1 MKNLELDLDARQTV
15 IEYCKAI
22 RRDIKKSKEETHPLS
37 KQIEESLKKICK
49 ISPEENLDKYPEL
62 KAEVKTQKT
71 LEDKALITW
80 EKEVQKVMKKNNL
93 TEEDI
98 KEEEETEEG

>member
-1 MKNLELDLDARQTV
+1 MENLETRQTA
-15 IEYCKAI
+15 IEYCKGI

-49 ISPEENLDKYPEL
+49 IPIEENLDKYPEL
-62 KAEVKTQKT
+62 KAEVKTQKA

-80 EKEVQKVMKKNNL
+80 KKEVQKVMKENNL

-98 KEEEETEEG
+98 KEEEETEE